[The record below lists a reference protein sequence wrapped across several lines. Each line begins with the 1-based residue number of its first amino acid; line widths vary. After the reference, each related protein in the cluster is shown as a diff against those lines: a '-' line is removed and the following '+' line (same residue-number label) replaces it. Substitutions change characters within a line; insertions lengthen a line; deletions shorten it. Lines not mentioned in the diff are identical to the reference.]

1 LVAITIAFLMLEL
14 ATGNHT
20 AIFANEGVK
29 VHEYA
34 YYYPPTR
41 GLDLEGMLRDISAAP
56 AGSIILLHAC
66 AHNPTGVD
74 PTFEEWE
81 QILNVIQVPQP

>member
-1 LVAITIAFLMLEL
+1 LVGA
-14 ATGNHT
+14 GNHN
-20 AIFANEGVK
+20 AIFSNESFTVN
-29 VHEYA
+29 EYS

-56 AGSIILLHAC
+56 NGSMILLHAC

-74 PTFEEWE
+74 PSIDEWQ
-81 QILNVIQVPQP
+81 QILRVIQVCW